1 MFREINIKDLKESP
15 AELFDSRWGL
25 LSAGDKNAYNMMTV
39 SWGMLG
45 ELWNKDVCT
54 VFVRPQRYT
63 YEFTEK
69 GEYFTVSFF
78 PEKMKKALSIC
89 GTKSGRD
96 IDKAKKAG
104 LTPYFEGK
112 YLGYREAEII
122 ICCKKLYAQRLEES
136 CFIEKSIDKENY
148 AQKDYHMVYVCEIE
162 KVLVKE

>member
-89 GTKSGRD
+89 GTKSGRN
-96 IDKAKKAG
+96 IDKVSQAG
-104 LTPYFEGK
+104 LTPVFTDGTVTFE
-112 YLGYREAEII
+112 EAEYTV
-122 ICCKKLYAQRLEES
+122 ICRRIAVQTIDPSGFIDGEIES
-136 CFIEKSIDKENY
+136 NY
-148 AQKDYHMVYVCEIE
+148 PKKDYHLVYIGEI
-162 KVLVKE
+162 VKAYENRA